1 MHLLDINILIALVDR
16 NHSQRGKALDWFLK
30 RPDSGWA
37 TCPLTEN
44 GVIRIIGHDSYP
56 DGPGDTG
63 IVREVL
69 TALCGQ
75 AGHQFWPDEISLR
88 DLDLAGEWPNS
99 KILTDV
105 YLLALAVHR
114 QGKFVTLDR
123 EIDPSGVPGGAE
135 ALVVL

>member
-1 MHLLDINILIALVDR
+1 MHLLDINMLIALVDR
-16 NHSQRGKALDWFLK
+16 NHTQRAKALDWFLN
-30 RPDSGWA
+30 RPDSGWV

-44 GVIRIIGHDSYP
+44 GVIRIIGHNSYP

-69 TALCGQ
+69 SALCGQ

-88 DLDLAGEWPNS
+88 DLNVAGPWPTS
-99 KILTDV
+99 KELTDI

-114 QGKFVTLDR
+114 QGTLVTLDKG
-123 EIDPSGVPGGAE
+123 INPACVPGGSD
-135 ALVVL
+135 ALVIL